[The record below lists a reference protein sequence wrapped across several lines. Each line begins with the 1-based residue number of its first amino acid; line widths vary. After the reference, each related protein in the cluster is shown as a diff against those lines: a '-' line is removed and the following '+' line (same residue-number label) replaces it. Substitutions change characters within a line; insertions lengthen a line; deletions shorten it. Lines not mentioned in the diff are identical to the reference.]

1 MDRNLNSAQSPVR
14 DRPSQFKPKKST
26 KNNKKIIKK
35 RFTNRNRDPPR
46 EKKFKISD
54 PINEIYSNFSENK

>member
-35 RFTNRNRDPPR
+35 RLTNRNRDPPR
-46 EKKFKISD
+46 EQKFKTKISD
-54 PINEIYSNFSENK
+54 LKRRNLLKFF

>member
-14 DRPSQFKPKKST
+14 DRPSHFKKST

-35 RFTNRNRDPPR
+35 RITNRNRDPPR
-46 EKKFKISD
+46 EQKFKISD
-54 PINEIYSNFSENK
+54 SNKRNLLKFF